1 MYKLLNEIV
10 NCENIKKVKE
20 GDTSCECCKVIK
32 EQNNTTPFQVPE
44 PWNGN
49 LQTAKILFISSN
61 PSIDSNEEYPN
72 ALWKKE
78 IIEDFFIN
86 RFSKERKWVTNE
98 LKPLKIDG
106 VYGGWVRFWAAVRS
120 ISKSLLDRQPIVGQD
135 YAITE
140 IVHCK
145 SRNEIGVKEAQKEC
159 VEKYL
164 SKVLECSN
172 AKVVVCLGD
181 KVSSVIC
188 RYHLSIDSDSLI
200 KPYADGVDGRV
211 FIFLPHPNARKRR
224 KLDYIFET
232 PEAKD
237 KLEVIKNFLK

>member
-10 NCENIKKVKE
+10 NCENIKKVRN
-20 GDTSCECCKVIK
+20 GDKDCVCRNVIK
-32 EQNNTTPFQVPE
+32 VQNNTTPFQVPE

-61 PSIDSNEEYPN
+61 PSIDSKEEYPN

-78 IIEDFFIN
+78 IMEDFFIN
-86 RFSKERKWVTNE
+86 RFSKERIWVKNE
-98 LKPLKIDG
+98 LMPLKIG
-106 VYGGWVRFWAAVRS
+106 GEYGGWVRFWAAVRG
-120 ISKSLLDRQPIVGQD
+120 IAKSLLNKQPIAGQD

-145 SRNEIGVKEAQKEC
+145 STNEIGVKEAQKEC

-164 SKVLECSN
+164 SKILECSN
-172 AKVVVCLGD
+172 AKVIVCLGD

-188 RYHLSIDSDSLI
+188 QYYLGTEMSARS
-200 KPYADGVDGRV
+200 KPYANGVDSRV

-237 KLEVIKNFLK
+237 KLNEIKDSLK